1 MVLQNYIVNRK
12 KGTPTMAEEK
22 ETKNPVQSAERIFQV
37 LEMLAEHGEMGL
49 MEISTELG
57 LHKSTVH
64 RLLMSLIY
72 MGYAKQDET
81 TQKYMLS
88 YKIVSMAGKI
98 LERTDILQIAK
109 PYMERLSD
117 ISGEAVHLVQREG
130 NNILYIYKIE
140 AKVGTIRMVSH
151 VGMVH
156 PMYCSG
162 VGKAI
167 MATLPEKEVKQIW
180 NESIIE
186 KKTDKTITDIDEMM
200 QVLEEVRKNGYALDD
215 EENEEGVR
223 CIAACLHGY
232 SKEVKYAFSIS
243 GPVSRMTRERVE
255 ELAVDVKKVQEMLI
269 ESFDSQNPQPY
280 SIPVDSQEDVKKVKA
295 YGGNPVVVPSGVAKL
310 LKEEKEKRIKTLM
323 EIPCASVMTLKDKFN
338 RWYDIYAEK
347 LPPEAQVEIRNLIEE
362 LE

>member
-1 MVLQNYIVNRK
+1 
-12 KGTPTMAEEK
+12 MAEEK
-22 ETKNPVQSAERIFQV
+22 VTKNPVQSAERIFQV
-37 LEMLAEHGEMGL
+37 AEMLAEHGEMGL
-49 MEISTELG
+49 MEISAALG

-64 RLLMSLIY
+64 RLLMSLVY
-72 MGYAKQDET
+72 MGYAKQDAE

-98 LERTDILQIAK
+98 LDRMDILKVAK

-117 ISGEAVHLVQREG
+117 LSGETVHLVQREE

-186 KKTDKTITDIDEMM
+186 KKTEHTITDYEVMKK
-200 QVLEEVRKNGYALDD
+200 VLAEVRECGYALDD
-215 EENEEGVR
+215 EENEQGVR
-223 CIAACLHGY
+223 CIAASLRDYHN
-232 SKEVKYAFSIS
+232 EVRYAFSIS

-255 ELAVDVKKVQEMLI
+255 ELSVDVKKVQEELSR
-269 ESFDSQNPQPY
+269 EL
-280 SIPVDSQEDVKKVKA
+280 
-295 YGGNPVVVPSGVAKL
+295 GGF
-310 LKEEKEKRIKTLM
+310 R
-323 EIPCASVMTLKDKFN
+323 
-338 RWYDIYAEK
+338 
-347 LPPEAQVEIRNLIEE
+347 
-362 LE
+362 

>member
-1 MVLQNYIVNRK
+1 
-12 KGTPTMAEEK
+12 MAAEK
-22 ETKNPVQSAERIFQV
+22 EAKNPVQSAERIFQI
-37 LEMLAEHGEMGL
+37 LEMLADNGEMGL
-49 MEISTELG
+49 MEISAALD

-72 MGYAKQDET
+72 MGYAKQDEV

-88 YKIVSMAGKI
+88 YKIVSMAGKM
-98 LERTDILQIAK
+98 LDRMDILQVAK
-109 PYMERLSD
+109 PYLERLSD

-130 NNILYIYKIE
+130 NHILYIYKIE

-186 KKTDKTITDIDEMM
+186 KKTNKTITDMDEMLR
-200 QVLEEVRKNGYALDD
+200 VLAEVREKGYALDD

-223 CIAACLHGY
+223 CIAACLRGY
-232 SKEVKYAFSIS
+232 SKEVKYAFSVS
-243 GPVSRMTRERVE
+243 GPVSRMTKERVE
-255 ELAVDVKKVQEMLI
+255 ELAVDVKKIQ
-269 ESFDSQNPQPY
+269 
-280 SIPVDSQEDVKKVKA
+280 
-295 YGGNPVVVPSGVAKL
+295 
-310 LKEEKEKRIKTLM
+310 
-323 EIPCASVMTLKDKFN
+323 
-338 RWYDIYAEK
+338 
-347 LPPEAQVEIRNLIEE
+347 EE
-362 LE
+362 LSRELGYYK

>member
-1 MVLQNYIVNRK
+1 M
-12 KGTPTMAEEK
+12 TEEK

-37 LEMLAEHGEMGL
+37 MEMLADNGEMGL
-49 MEISTELG
+49 MELSAALG

-64 RLLMSLIY
+64 RLLMSLVY
-72 MGYAKQDET
+72 MGYAKQDEV

-88 YKIVSMAGKI
+88 YKVVNMAGKV

-117 ISGEAVHLVQREG
+117 LSGEAVHLVQREG

-167 MATLPEKEVKQIW
+167 MATLPEEEVKQIW
-180 NESIIE
+180 NESVIE
-186 KKTDKTITDIDEMM
+186 KKTEKTITDYARMRE
-200 QVLEEVRKNGYALDD
+200 VLEEVQKNGYALDD
-215 EENEEGVR
+215 EENEKGVR

-232 SKEVKYAFSIS
+232 QKEVKYAFSIS
-243 GPVSRMTRERVE
+243 GPTSRMTREHVK
-255 ELAVDVKKVQEMLI
+255 ELAVDVLKVQKEL
-269 ESFDSQNPQPY
+269 
-280 SIPVDSQEDVKKVKA
+280 
-295 YGGNPVVVPSGVAKL
+295 SG
-310 LKEEKEKRIKTLM
+310 
-323 EIPCASVMTLKDKFN
+323 
-338 RWYDIYAEK
+338 
-347 LPPEAQVEIRNLIEE
+347 E
-362 LE
+362 LGYYRT

>member
-1 MVLQNYIVNRK
+1 MKHIGKSRVFLILQNYIVNRK

-117 ISGEAVHLVQREG
+117 ISGEAVHLVP
-130 NNILYIYKIE
+130 
-140 AKVGTIRMVSH
+140 VSYTH
-151 VGMVH
+151 L
-156 PMYCSG
+156 
-162 VGKAI
+162 
-167 MATLPEKEVKQIW
+167 TLPT
-180 NESIIE
+180 N
-186 KKTDKTITDIDEMM
+186 
-200 QVLEEVRKNGYALDD
+200 
-215 EENEEGVR
+215 
-223 CIAACLHGY
+223 
-232 SKEVKYAFSIS
+232 
-243 GPVSRMTRERVE
+243 SRV
-255 ELAVDVKKVQEMLI
+255 
-269 ESFDSQNPQPY
+269 
-280 SIPVDSQEDVKKVKA
+280 
-295 YGGNPVVVPSGVAKL
+295 
-310 LKEEKEKRIKTLM
+310 
-323 EIPCASVMTLKDKFN
+323 
-338 RWYDIYAEK
+338 
-347 LPPEAQVEIRNLIEE
+347 
-362 LE
+362 

>member
-1 MVLQNYIVNRK
+1 
-12 KGTPTMAEEK
+12 MAEEK
-22 ETKNPVQSAERIFQV
+22 VTKNPVQSAERIFQV
-37 LEMLAEHGEMGL
+37 VEMLAEHGEMGL
-49 MEISTELG
+49 MEISAALG

-64 RLLMSLIY
+64 RLLMSLVY
-72 MGYAKQDET
+72 MGYAKQDAE

-98 LERTDILQIAK
+98 LDRMDILKVAK

-117 ISGEAVHLVQREG
+117 LSGETVHLVQREG

-167 MATLPEKEVKQIW
+167 MATLTEKEVKQIW

-186 KKTDKTITDIDEMM
+186 KKTEHTITDYEEMKR
-200 QVLEEVRKNGYALDD
+200 VLAEVRECGYALDD
-215 EENEEGVR
+215 EENEQGVR
-223 CIAACLHGY
+223 CIAASLRDYHN
-232 SKEVKYAFSIS
+232 EVRYAFSIS

-255 ELAVDVKKVQEMLI
+255 ELSVDVKKVQEELSR
-269 ESFDSQNPQPY
+269 EL
-280 SIPVDSQEDVKKVKA
+280 
-295 YGGNPVVVPSGVAKL
+295 GGF
-310 LKEEKEKRIKTLM
+310 R
-323 EIPCASVMTLKDKFN
+323 
-338 RWYDIYAEK
+338 
-347 LPPEAQVEIRNLIEE
+347 
-362 LE
+362 